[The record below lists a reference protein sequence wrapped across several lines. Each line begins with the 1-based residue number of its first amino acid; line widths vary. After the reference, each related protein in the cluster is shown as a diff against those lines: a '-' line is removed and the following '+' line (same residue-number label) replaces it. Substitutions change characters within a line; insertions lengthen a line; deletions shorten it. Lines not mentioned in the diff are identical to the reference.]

1 MNGMSGGS
9 LTHGRAGPGVLGNL
23 VLVIRIF
30 EIWDSAVWADLDP
43 GVLLVLEAEFLQR
56 KKESVLKISVAI
68 TMAGI

>member
-30 EIWDSAVWADLDP
+30 EIWDSAFWADLDP